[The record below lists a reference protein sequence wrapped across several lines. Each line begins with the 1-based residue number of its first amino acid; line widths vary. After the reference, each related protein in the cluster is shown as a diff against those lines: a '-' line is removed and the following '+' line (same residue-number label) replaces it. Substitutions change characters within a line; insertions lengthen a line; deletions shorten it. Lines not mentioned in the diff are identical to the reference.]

1 MMTNE
6 TSAIKTLL
14 KWWADIHGRQGN
26 SYPAVS
32 SVAAFR
38 EGTGG
43 AVFASNPPRG
53 IEVPEKIRR
62 LQEAMELARARGC
75 ATEMAAISAWYKRGR
90 YTITQVADEMDISET
105 ELVRRRQAGEKV
117 LIVLG
122 VLERAHPSSPL
133 PHSPNATK

>member
-1 MMTNE
+1 MTSE
-6 TSAIKTLL
+6 IAAIRSLL

-26 SYPAVS
+26 GYPAVS

-43 AVFASNPPRG
+43 AVFASAPPRG

-62 LQEAMELARARGC
+62 LQEAMELARSRGC
-75 ATEMAAISAWYKRGR
+75 ATEMAAVSAWYKRGR
-90 YTITQVADEMDISET
+90 YTVAHVADEMDISET

-122 VLERAHPSSPL
+122 VLERAYPSSSL
-133 PHSPNATK
+133 PHSPNTAK